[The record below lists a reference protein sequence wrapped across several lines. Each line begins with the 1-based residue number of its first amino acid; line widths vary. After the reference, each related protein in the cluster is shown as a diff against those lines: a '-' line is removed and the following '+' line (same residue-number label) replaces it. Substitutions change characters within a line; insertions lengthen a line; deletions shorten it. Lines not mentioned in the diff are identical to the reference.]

1 MEITDSNFISSIAL
15 VKKSIET
22 ADFIAMDTEFSG
34 TLPRIFVL
42 MWFIGYTATL
52 EDKGHD
58 YDDVEE
64 RY

>member
-42 MWFIGYTATL
+42 M
-52 EDKGHD
+52 
-58 YDDVEE
+58 
-64 RY
+64 

>member
-34 TLPRIFVL
+34 TLPRIFRANVIYRL
-42 MWFIGYTATL
+42 NCNSRGQRPRL
-52 EDKGHD
+52 
-58 YDDVEE
+58 
-64 RY
+64 RRR